1 MVYAFFN
8 FFIIVVW
15 CNHTRDPQ
23 GQERCSIPVAGYT
36 ENVITVV
43 SHLRIQYVVTY
54 RFHRGVLIY
63 PTGSNDTEYRQT
75 TPRCNLTL
83 HW

>member
-1 MVYAFFN
+1 MRSLI

-43 SHLRIQYVVTY
+43 SHLRIQYAVHTDS
-54 RFHRGVLIY
+54 
-63 PTGSNDTEYRQT
+63 TGEY
-75 TPRCNLTL
+75 
-83 HW
+83 